1 MAILDNVMLPYARSN
16 MSRSWI
22 FQQESDPK
30 HDSHAVHDWFG
41 RRRVTNMVWPSQSP
55 DLNPIKHLWEELGRM
70 LKGKTAKNANEKFA
84 QLEQAWRSIPVTT
97 LTNLLASMPRRC
109 QAVIDAK
116 GMATKY

>member
-1 MAILDNVMLPYARSN
+1 
-16 MSRSWI
+16 
-22 FQQESDPK
+22 
-30 HDSHAVHDWFG
+30 
-41 RRRVTNMVWPSQSP
+41 MVWPSQSP
-55 DLNPIKHLWEELGRM
+55 DLNPIEHLWEELGRM